1 MRTAESVSR
10 HASIGEA
17 PPTATRVQ
25 SDHAN
30 EPALAT
36 SALRDFH
43 PGWYGAVMGTAVI
56 AIISMQNPGNF
67 TGLAATTRVVAQVM
81 TIVSIVLAIGLLIP
95 YLARIVWHPDAAAA
109 SLRDP
114 VQGGLYGTL
123 PGGILVIAATM
134 AAVGPTWFA
143 PNTVRTVVAALDWVG
158 VPAALAISVVFAYL
172 LFVHPAVNAEAVN
185 GSWFIPPVV
194 NIIVPLV
201 ILPLMSGS
209 SPATARALLFMSYA
223 FWGIGFVLYVMI
235 LAMLFQRLIVHPL
248 PHAALAPALWIGLG
262 PIGIGT
268 VTLVKMAAA
277 GAGLYGP
284 IDPSIEVFSN
294 LFATALWGFGA
305 WWLIAATILLVRYLR
320 TGPLPFGIGW
330 WAFTFPLGAYTTATL
345 VLAQSWDLS
354 ALRWLGAAFAVVLV
368 LFWLIVT
375 TRTIITLTLTSRR
388 NALRAPS
395 LPRVA
400 DGAKT
405 R

>member
-1 MRTAESVSR
+1 MPTAETMSR
-10 HASIGEA
+10 RSSTNELTPEA
-17 PPTATRVQ
+17 THVHHDHTSEAVPP
-25 SDHAN
+25 
-30 EPALAT
+30 T

-56 AIISMQNPGNF
+56 AIVAMQNPGGF
-67 TGLAATTRVVAQVM
+67 TGLATSTRVIAQVI
-81 TIVSIVLAIGLLIP
+81 TILSIVLALGLLVP
-95 YLARIVWHPDAAAA
+95 YLARIVWHFDAAAA
-109 SLRDP
+109 TLRDP

-134 AAVGPTWFA
+134 AVVGPTWFA
-143 PNTVRTVVAALDWVG
+143 SNTVRSIVTALDWVG
-158 VPAALAISVVFAYL
+158 VPTALAISIVFAYL
-172 LFVHPAVNAEAVN
+172 LFVHPSVNIEVVN

-194 NIIVPLV
+194 NVIVPLV
-201 ILPLMSGS
+201 ILPLMPGS

-223 FWGIGFVLYVMI
+223 FWGVGFVLYVMI

-248 PHAALAPALWIGLG
+248 PHAALAPSLWIGLG
-262 PIGIGT
+262 PIGVGT

-277 GAGLYGP
+277 GAALYGP
-284 IDPSIEVFSN
+284 VDPSIEVFSN

-320 TGPLPFGIGW
+320 TGPLPFGVGW

-354 ALRWLGAAFAVVLV
+354 ALRWLGAGLAVVLA
-368 LFWLIVT
+368 LFWLAVT
-375 TRTIITLTLTSRR
+375 ARTFIALTVRSRR
-388 NALRAPS
+388 ATLRVPS
-395 LPRVA
+395 LPAAAERP
-400 DGAKT
+400 